1 MLPLVIQIPGMR
13 AGNQIGNV
21 TWRCLRE
28 TSASLSPPT
37 EQLTRRGAKSL
48 VNRGGSGLPLV
59 HLLGGGIIFLK
70 RRTIF
75 VIEAA
80 FCREDQ
86 PWAPSSEPALFLCAF
101 MLPYLFPCTLSFKT
115 APLSLGF

>member
-21 TWRCLRE
+21 TWRRSRE
-28 TSASLSPPT
+28 TSTSPSPPT
-37 EQLTRRGAKSL
+37 EQLTRGGAKSL

-75 VIEAA
+75 VIETA

-86 PWAPSSEPALFLCAF
+86 PFAP
-101 MLPYLFPCTLSFKT
+101 
-115 APLSLGF
+115 